1 MNFSQRC
8 LKSKAPYKFYKCC
21 RNNSFLLYLFYNS
34 CRNMNQSLGNLEET
48 VLLIVAVIPTEA
60 YGYTVSEAY
69 YEHIKSRIS
78 ISAIH
83 TVLKRL
89 EKKGFIKSKMGGA
102 TAERGGR
109 RKRIFEVT
117 KLGLSTL
124 QELQESRQKLWQMM
138 PKLNFSY

>member
-1 MNFSQRC
+1 MFS
-8 LKSKAPYKFYKCC
+8 
-21 RNNSFLLYLFYNS
+21 LYLFYNS
-34 CRNMNQSLGNLEET
+34 CTNMIQSLGNLEET
-48 VLLIVAVIPTEA
+48 VLLIVAVLPDEA

-69 YEHIKSRIS
+69 YEHMKSRIS

-89 EKKGFIKSKMGGA
+89 EKKGLIKSKMGGA

-109 RKRIFEVT
+109 RKRIFEIT
-117 KLGLSTL
+117 TYGLSTL
-124 QELQESRQKLWQMM
+124 QELQENREKLWQMM

>member
-1 MNFSQRC
+1 
-8 LKSKAPYKFYKCC
+8 
-21 RNNSFLLYLFYNS
+21 
-34 CRNMNQSLGNLEET
+34 MNQSLGNLEET
-48 VLLIVAVIPTEA
+48 VLLIVAVLPHEA

-69 YEHIKSRIS
+69 FEYMKTKIS

-89 EKKGFIKSKMGGA
+89 EQKGLIKSKMGGA
-102 TAERGGR
+102 TPERGGR

-117 KLGLSTL
+117 KFGLSTL
-124 QELQESRQKLWQMM
+124 EELQQNREKLWQMM